1 MKRTIPPL
9 IKSMNKFKIKAT
21 VHKTNVVLRI
31 FDGAKITT
39 NIIIIAN

>member
-9 IKSMNKFKIKAT
+9 IKSMNKFKIKTT
-21 VHKTNVVLRI
+21 VYKTNIVLSI
-31 FDGAKITT
+31 FYGT